1 MATYLLRRILQ
12 AIATLFIAVTIAF
25 LLGRATGKPAAL
37 ILTEGATEQQIHDLN
52 GKLGFNDPIGI
63 QYLNYLGGL
72 LRGDFGVS
80 YKNPGQSAIEIIA
93 ERLPATMTLA
103 ITSFAIGLVLAVAA
117 AALIHIRGS
126 RTLRAL
132 FVWSGSLRQ
141 SVPDFFFGVLLVLL
155 FSVALGWLPSLGYS
169 GTPSLVL
176 PVATIATAQFVLYVR
191 LLDAA
196 LSEQTTAE
204 YVRTAYARGKS
215 HTAVVLT
222 EMLPNAFLPILTV
235 AGLNLAGLL
244 GGTIIVEQVFA
255 WPGVGSALIGAVG
268 QRDFAVVQAGLL
280 VVSLIFVVVNVA
292 VDILYSLIDPRVK
305 LS

>member
-12 AIATLFIAVTIAF
+12 AVATLFIAVTIAF

>member
-1 MATYLLRRILQ
+1 MATHLLRRILQ

-52 GKLGFNDPIGI
+52 GKLGFNDPIGV

>member
-1 MATYLLRRILQ
+1 MASYLIRRILQ
-12 AIATLFIAVTIAF
+12 ALATLFIAVTIAF
-25 LLGRATGKPAAL
+25 VLGRATGKPAAL

-52 GKLGFNDPIGI
+52 GRLGFNDPLWI

-80 YKNPGQSAIEIIA
+80 YKNPGQSAIDIIL

-103 ITSFAIGLVLAVAA
+103 ITAFAIGLVLAVAA
-117 AALIHIRGS
+117 AVLIHITGS
-126 RTLRAL
+126 HTLRAL

-141 SVPDFFFGVLLVLL
+141 SVPDFFFGVVLVLI

-191 LLDAA
+191 LLDSS

-215 HTAVVLT
+215 HPMVVIT

-244 GGTIIVEQVFA
+244 GGTIIIEQVFA
-255 WPGVGSALIGAVG
+255 WPGIGNALIGAVS

-292 VDILYSLIDPRVK
+292 VDVLYSLIDPRVK

>member
-1 MATYLLRRILQ
+1 MASYLLRRIFQ
-12 AIATLFIAVTIAF
+12 AFATLFIAVSIAF

-52 GKLGFNDPIGI
+52 GRLGFNDPIGV
-63 QYLNYLGGL
+63 QYLNYLTGL

-80 YKNPGQSAIEIIA
+80 YRNPSQSAISIIL

-103 ITSFAIGLVLAVAA
+103 LTSFVIGLLLAVIAA
-117 AALIHIRGS
+117 VLIHITGS
-126 RTLRAL
+126 HSLRAL

-141 SVPDFFFGVLLVLL
+141 SVPDFFFGVLLVLI
-155 FSVALGWLPSLGYS
+155 FSVALGWFPSLGYS
-169 GTPSLVL
+169 GTASLVL

-191 LLDAA
+191 LLDSA
-196 LSEQTTAE
+196 LSEQTTAD
-204 YVRTAYARGKS
+204 YVRTAYARGKRHS
-215 HTAVVLT
+215 QVVMT
-222 EMLPNAFLPILTV
+222 EMLPNAFLPVLTV

-244 GGTIIVEQVFA
+244 GGTIIIEQVFS
-255 WPGVGSALIGAVG
+255 WPGVGSALIGAVS

-280 VVSLIFVVVNVA
+280 VVALIFVVVNVA
-292 VDILYSLIDPRVK
+292 VDVLYSIIDPRVK

>member
-37 ILTEGATEQQIHDLN
+37 ILTEGATAQQIHDLN
-52 GKLGFNDPIGI
+52 GKLGFNDPIGV

-80 YKNPGQSAIEIIA
+80 YKNPGQSAITIIA

-126 RTLRAL
+126 HTLRAL

-141 SVPDFFFGVLLVLL
+141 SVPDFFFGVLLVLV

-292 VDILYSLIDPRVK
+292 VDLLYSLIDPRVK

>member
-1 MATYLLRRILQ
+1 MASYLIRRILQ
-12 AIATLFIAVTIAF
+12 ALATLFIAVTIAF
-25 LLGRATGKPAAL
+25 VLGRATGKPAAL

-52 GKLGFNDPIGI
+52 GRLGFNDPLGT

-80 YKNPGQSAIEIIA
+80 YRNPGQPALDIIL

-103 ITSFAIGLVLAVAA
+103 ISAFAIGLVLAVLAA
-117 AALIHIRGS
+117 LLIHITGS
-126 RTLRAL
+126 RTLRAM

-141 SVPDFFFGVLLVLL
+141 SVPDFFFGLLLVLI

-191 LLDAA
+191 LLDSS
-196 LSEQTTAE
+196 LSEQTTAD

-215 HTAVVLT
+215 HSKVVAT
-222 EMLPNAFLPILTV
+222 EMLPNAFLPVLTV
-235 AGLNLAGLL
+235 AGLNLAALL
-244 GGTIIVEQVFA
+244 GGTVIVEQVFS
-255 WPGVGSALIGAVG
+255 WPGIGVTLVGAVS

-280 VVSLIFVVVNVA
+280 VVAFLFVVVNVV
-292 VDILYSLIDPRVK
+292 VDLLYSIIDPRVK

>member
-1 MATYLLRRILQ
+1 MVSYTLRRVLQ
-12 AIATLFIAVTIAF
+12 AVVTLFVAVTIAF
-25 LLGRATGKPAAL
+25 VLGRATGKPAAL
-37 ILTEGATEQQIHDLN
+37 ILTEGASQQQIDDLN
-52 GKLGFNDPIGI
+52 GKLGFNDPLGV
-63 QYLNYLGGL
+63 QYLNYLAGL

-80 YKNPGQSAIEIIA
+80 YKNPSRSAIGVIL

-103 ITSFAIGLVLAVAA
+103 ISAFVIGLLLAVIAA
-117 AALIHIRGS
+117 AAIHVTGS
-126 RTLRAL
+126 QSLRAL
-132 FVWSGSLRQ
+132 FVWGGSARQ
-141 SVPDFFFGVLLVLL
+141 SVPDFFFGLLLVLV
-155 FSVALGWLPSLGYS
+155 FSVALGWFPSLGYS
-169 GTPSLVL
+169 GGPSLVL

-191 LLDAA
+191 LLDSS
-196 LSEQTTAE
+196 LSEQTTSE

-215 HTAVVLT
+215 HPSVVIT

-255 WPGVGSALIGAVG
+255 WPGIGVALIGAVS

-280 VVSLIFVVVNVA
+280 VVALIFVVVNVV
-292 VDILYSLIDPRVK
+292 VDLLYSIIDPRVK

>member
-52 GKLGFNDPIGI
+52 GKLGFNDPIGV

>member
-12 AIATLFIAVTIAF
+12 AVATLFIAVTIAF

-52 GKLGFNDPIGI
+52 GKLGFNDPIGV

>member
-12 AIATLFIAVTIAF
+12 AIATLFIAVSIAF

-52 GKLGFNDPIGI
+52 GKLGFNDPIGV

>member
-1 MATYLLRRILQ
+1 MAAYLIRRVLQ
-12 AIATLFIAVTIAF
+12 AFATLFIAVTIAF
-25 LLGRATGKPAAL
+25 ILGRASGKPAAL
-37 ILTEGATEQQIHDLN
+37 ILTEGATTEQIDELN
-52 GKLGFNDPIGI
+52 GKLGFNDPLGV
-63 QYLNYLGGL
+63 QYLNYLTGL

-80 YKNPGQSAIEIIA
+80 YKNPGQSAITIIA
-93 ERLPATMTLA
+93 ERLPATITLA
-103 ITSFAIGLVLAVAA
+103 ITAFAIGLVLAVIA
-117 AALIHIRGS
+117 AALIHITGS
-126 RTLRAL
+126 HALRAL
-132 FVWSGSLRQ
+132 FVWTGSLRQ
-141 SVPDFFFGVLLVLL
+141 SVPDFFFGVVLVLV

-196 LSEQTTAE
+196 LGEQTTAD
-204 YVRTAYARGKS
+204 YVRTAYARGKA
-215 HTAVVLT
+215 HDMVVLT
-222 EMLPNAFLPILTV
+222 EMLPNAFLPVLTV

-255 WPGVGSALIGAVG
+255 WPGIGTALIGAVS